1 MHRITSIA
9 RCCEEW
15 VVTLYEDQERIL
27 KDVTERF
34 ERLSIPY
41 MLTGSMALSKYA
53 MMRMTN
59 DIDIVVQLK
68 YSDAQRIISTF
79 EPDYYVPH
87 GRVSRAIE
95 TDFMFNLLH
104 QQSLVKVD
112 CVMLK
117 NTEFQK
123 TAFANRYEVDFSG
136 FNVWI
141 IGREDLVLSKLLWA
155 NESRSEMQMRDVA
168 SIIRNGYDAEYVS
181 LWAKKLGLEDILSEC
196 TKMLDNYAE

>member
-1 MHRITSIA
+1 M
-9 RCCEEW
+9 
-15 VVTLYEDQERIL
+15 TLYEDQEMIL

-34 ERLSIPY
+34 DRLKIPY

-59 DIDIVVQLK
+59 DIDIVMQLK
-68 YSDAQRIISTF
+68 YTDAQRIIDAF
-79 EPDYYVPH
+79 EPEYYVPH

-95 TDFMFNLLH
+95 TNFMFNLLH
-104 QQSLVKVD
+104 QRSLVKVD

-117 NTEFQK
+117 NTKFQT

-136 FNVWI
+136 FDVWI
-141 IGREDLVLSKLLWA
+141 IGKEDLVLSKLLWA

-168 SIIRNGYDAEYVS
+168 SIIRNGYDEEYVS
-181 LWAKKLGLEDILSEC
+181 SWAKKLGVENILSEC
-196 TKMLDNYAE
+196 ITMLDNYAE